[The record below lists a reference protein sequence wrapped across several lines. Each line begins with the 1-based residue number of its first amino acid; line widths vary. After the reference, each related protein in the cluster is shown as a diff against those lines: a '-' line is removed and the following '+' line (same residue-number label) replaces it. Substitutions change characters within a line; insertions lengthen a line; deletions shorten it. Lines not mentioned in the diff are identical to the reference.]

1 MKAENDPRPAE
12 PISEYFQRTAS
23 FWQHQA
29 MKEYEF
35 RTEKGLRRKAFSLA
49 NERFL
54 ELEPENKRIEEQMR
68 ENEDEI
74 VQDSFRKKE
83 QSESRHRR

>member
-1 MKAENDPRPAE
+1 
-12 PISEYFQRTAS
+12 
-23 FWQHQA
+23 

-54 ELEPENKRIEEQMR
+54 ELEPENKLIEEQMR
-68 ENEDEI
+68 ENEAEI
-74 VQDSFRKKE
+74 ARESIRKKE
-83 QSESRHRR
+83 QFESRHRR

>member
-1 MKAENDPRPAE
+1 M
-12 PISEYFQRTAS
+12 SEYFLRTTEY
-23 FWQHQA
+23 WQQQA

-49 NERFL
+49 NQRFL
-54 ELEPENKRIEEQMR
+54 ELEPENKLIEEQMK
-68 ENEDEI
+68 ENEAEI
-74 VQDSFRKKE
+74 AQESARKKE